1 MKGKTCVKRVIAVL
15 MMIALTAELPTAPMP
30 LFVRAETLTNDLIK
44 QSEKEK
50 EGAEKSRAQLKK
62 GLTDVKQLIA
72 DLESAKGELETYI
85 VKLDGD
91 LTIIEE
97 NIDMLSDELD
107 RKQKEIDETKL
118 ELEDAIWQSQQQYG
132 LMKKRIQFVYE
143 KGQTSNI
150 EMVLNATSFADF
162 LNRAEYVSKLSDY
175 DQKMLD
181 SYVETTQKITDIKT
195 ELEREE
201 AELEKDKSDLE
212 SEQAALEELISQ
224 KEIQIK
230 TYQTDINN
238 KEEAVKEYEAEIAAQ
253 NEIIKTLENRIAEER
268 KRLEAENKKLRSYD
282 GGMFTFPCPSY
293 TRISDD
299 FGMRMHPTLHVEKFH
314 NGIDLA
320 APSGSPILAAYDG
333 DVVGAGYSS
342 SMGNYVM
349 IDHGDSLITIY
360 MHASKLYVSTG
371 QTVSKGQKIA
381 AVGSTGRS
389 TGPHLHFGVRQNGD
403 YVSPW
408 KFLK

>member
-1 MKGKTCVKRVIAVL
+1 MKGKTGVERAIAVF
-15 MMIALTAELPTAPMP
+15 MMMTITAALLMP
-30 LFVRAETLTNDLIK
+30 LFVRAEPLTNDLIK

-50 EGAEKSRAQLKK
+50 EGAEKSRAALKK

-91 LTIIEE
+91 LTVIEE
-97 NIDMLSDELD
+97 NIDMLTDELEK
-107 RKQKEIDETKL
+107 KQEEIDETKL
-118 ELEDAIWQSQQQYG
+118 KLEDAIWQSQQQYG

-143 KGQTSNI
+143 KGQKSNV
-150 EMVLNATSFADF
+150 EMILNATSFADF
-162 LNRAEYVSKLSDY
+162 LNRAEYVARLSEY
-175 DQKMLD
+175 DRNMLD
-181 SYVETTQKITDIKT
+181 RYVETTQKITDIKT
-195 ELEREE
+195 ELEKEE
-201 AELEKDKSDLE
+201 AELTEAKGDLE
-212 SEQAALEELISQ
+212 SEQDALEELISQ
-224 KEIQIK
+224 KEIQIR
-230 TYQTDINN
+230 TYQSDINN
-238 KEEAVKEYEAEIAAQ
+238 KEAAVKEYEAEIAAQ

-282 GGMFTFPCPSY
+282 GGMFKFPCPSY

-299 FGMRMHPTLHVEKFH
+299 YGNRIHPVLGVEKFH
-314 NGIDLA
+314 NGVDLA

-360 MHASKLYVSTG
+360 MHASQLYVSTG
-371 QTVSKGQKIA
+371 QSVSKGQKIA

-389 TGPHLHFGVRQNGD
+389 TGPHLHFSVRENGN

-408 KFLK
+408 KYLK

>member
-15 MMIALTAELPTAPMP
+15 MTIALTAELPMALMP
-30 LFVRAETLTNDLIK
+30 LFVRAEPLTNDLIK

-50 EGAEKSRAQLKK
+50 EGAEKSRAQLRK

-72 DLESAKGELETYI
+72 DLESAKGELESYI

-91 LTIIEE
+91 LTVIEE
-97 NIDMLSDELD
+97 NIDMLSEALEE
-107 RKQKEIDETKL
+107 KQKEIDETKL

-175 DQKMLD
+175 DQKMLNR
-181 SYVETTQKITDIKT
+181 YIETTQKITDIKT

-201 AELEKDKSDLE
+201 AELEEDKSDLE

-224 KEIQIK
+224 KEVQIR

-238 KEEAVKEYEAEIAAQ
+238 KEAAVKEYEAEIAAQ

-282 GGMFTFPCPSY
+282 GGMFKFPCPSY
-293 TRISDD
+293 TRVSDD
-299 FGMRMHPTLHVEKFH
+299 YGTRMHPILKVQKFH

-371 QTVSKGQKIA
+371 QTVSKGQKIG

>member
-1 MKGKTCVKRVIAVL
+1 MKGKTGVERAIAVF
-15 MMIALTAELPTAPMP
+15 MMMTITAALLMP
-30 LFVRAETLTNDLIK
+30 LFVRAEPLTNDLLK

-50 EGAEKSRAQLKK
+50 EGAEKSRAALKK

-91 LTIIEE
+91 LTVIEE
-97 NIDMLSDELD
+97 NIDMLTEELEK
-107 RKQKEIDETKL
+107 KQEEIDETRL
-118 ELEDAIWQSQQQYG
+118 NLEDAIWQSQQQYG

-143 KGQTSNI
+143 KGQKSNV
-150 EMVLNATSFADF
+150 EMILNATSFADF
-162 LNRAEYVSKLSDY
+162 LNRAEYVARLSEY
-175 DQKMLD
+175 DRNMLD
-181 SYVETTQKITDIKT
+181 RYVETTQKITDIKT
-195 ELEREE
+195 ELEKEE
-201 AELEKDKSDLE
+201 AELTEAKGDLE
-212 SEQAALEELISQ
+212 SEQDALEELISQ
-224 KEIQIK
+224 KEIQIR
-230 TYQTDINN
+230 TYQSDINN
-238 KEEAVKEYEAEIAAQ
+238 KEAAVKEYEAEIAAQ

-282 GGMFTFPCPSY
+282 GGMFKFPCPSY

-299 FGMRMHPTLHVEKFH
+299 YGNRIHPVLGVEKFH
-314 NGIDLA
+314 NGVDLA

-360 MHASKLYVSTG
+360 MHASQLYVSTG
-371 QTVSKGQKIA
+371 QSVSKGQKIA

-389 TGPHLHFGVRQNGD
+389 TGPHLHFSVRENGN

-408 KFLK
+408 KYLK

>member
-1 MKGKTCVKRVIAVL
+1 MKGKTGVERAIAVF
-15 MMIALTAELPTAPMP
+15 MMMTITAALLMP
-30 LFVRAETLTNDLIK
+30 LFVRAEPLTNDLIK

-50 EGAEKSRAQLKK
+50 EGAEKSRAALKK

-72 DLESAKGELETYI
+72 DLESAKGQLETYI

-91 LTIIEE
+91 LTVIEE
-97 NIDMLSDELD
+97 NIDMLTEELEK
-107 RKQKEIDETKL
+107 KQEEIDETRLK
-118 ELEDAIWQSQQQYG
+118 LEDAIWQSQQQYG

-143 KGQTSNI
+143 KGQTSNVELI
-150 EMVLNATSFADF
+150 LNATSFADF
-162 LNRAEYVSKLSDY
+162 LNRAEYVARLSEY
-175 DQKMLD
+175 DRNMLD
-181 SYVETTQKITDIKT
+181 RYVETTQKITDIKT
-195 ELEREE
+195 ELEKEE
-201 AELEKDKSDLE
+201 AELTEAKGDLE
-212 SEQAALEELISQ
+212 SEQEALEELISQ
-224 KEIQIK
+224 KEIQIR
-230 TYQTDINN
+230 TYQSDINN
-238 KEEAVKEYEAEIAAQ
+238 KEAAVKEYEAEIAAQ

-282 GGMFTFPCPSY
+282 GGMFKFPCPSY

-299 FGMRMHPTLHVEKFH
+299 YGNRIHPILGVEKFH
-314 NGIDLA
+314 NGVDFA

-360 MHASKLYVSTG
+360 MHASQLYVSTG
-371 QTVSKGQKIA
+371 QSVSKGQKIA

-389 TGPHLHFGVRQNGD
+389 TGPHLHFSVRENGN

-408 KFLK
+408 KYIK

>member
-1 MKGKTCVKRVIAVL
+1 MKRKTRVKRVIAVL
-15 MMIALTAELPTAPMP
+15 ITITLTAELPTALTP
-30 LFVRAETLTNDLIK
+30 LFVRAEPLTNDLIK

-50 EGAEKSRAQLKK
+50 EGAEKSRAELKK

-91 LTIIEE
+91 LTVIEE
-97 NIDMLSDELD
+97 NIDMLSDELTK
-107 RKQKEIDETKL
+107 KQKEIDDTKIKL
-118 ELEDAIWQSQQQYG
+118 EEAIWQGQQQYG

-143 KGQTSNI
+143 KGQTSNV
-150 EMVLNATSFADF
+150 EMILNATSFADF
-162 LNRAEYVSKLSDY
+162 LNRAEYVSKLSEY
-175 DQKMLD
+175 DRNMLD
-181 SYVETTQKITDIKT
+181 RYIETTQKITDIKARLEEEEE
-195 ELEREE
+195 ELND
-201 AELEKDKSDLE
+201 AKSDLE
-212 SEQAALEELISQ
+212 SEQEALEELISQ
-224 KEIQIK
+224 KEIQIRS
-230 TYQTDINN
+230 YQTDINN
-238 KEEAVKEYEAEIAAQ
+238 KEAAVKEYEAEIAAQ

-268 KRLEAENKKLRSYD
+268 KRLEAENKSLRTYD
-282 GGMFTFPCPSY
+282 GGMFKFPCPSY
-293 TRISDD
+293 TRVSDD
-299 FGMRMHPTLHVEKFH
+299 YGMRMHPILKVEKFH
-314 NGIDLA
+314 NGVDFA

-342 SMGNYVM
+342 SMGNYIM

-360 MHASKLYVSTG
+360 MHASQLYVSNG
-371 QTVSKGQKIA
+371 QSVTKGQKIA

-389 TGPHLHFGVRQNGD
+389 TGPHLHFSVRQNGD

>member
-1 MKGKTCVKRVIAVL
+1 MKGKTGVERAIAVF
-15 MMIALTAELPTAPMP
+15 MMMTITAALLMP
-30 LFVRAETLTNDLIK
+30 LFVRAEPLTNDLIK

-50 EGAEKSRAQLKK
+50 EGAEKSRAALKK

-91 LTIIEE
+91 LTVIEE
-97 NIDMLSDELD
+97 NIDMLTEELEK
-107 RKQKEIDETKL
+107 KQEEIDETRL
-118 ELEDAIWQSQQQYG
+118 NLEDAIWQSQQQYG

-143 KGQTSNI
+143 KGQKSNV
-150 EMVLNATSFADF
+150 EMILNATSFADF
-162 LNRAEYVSKLSDY
+162 LNRAEYVARLSEY
-175 DQKMLD
+175 DRNMLD
-181 SYVETTQKITDIKT
+181 RYVETTQKITDIKT
-195 ELEREE
+195 ELEKEE
-201 AELEKDKSDLE
+201 AELTEAKGDLE
-212 SEQAALEELISQ
+212 SEQDALEELISQ
-224 KEIQIK
+224 KEIQIR
-230 TYQTDINN
+230 TYQSDINN
-238 KEEAVKEYEAEIAAQ
+238 KEAAVKEYEAEIAAQ

-282 GGMFTFPCPSY
+282 GGMFKFPCPSY

-299 FGMRMHPTLHVEKFH
+299 YGNRIHPVLGVEKFH
-314 NGIDLA
+314 NGVDLA

-360 MHASKLYVSTG
+360 MHASQLYVSTG
-371 QTVSKGQKIA
+371 QSVSKGQKIA

-389 TGPHLHFGVRQNGD
+389 TGPHLHFSVRENGN

-408 KFLK
+408 KYIK

>member
-1 MKGKTCVKRVIAVL
+1 MKGKTGVERAIAVF
-15 MMIALTAELPTAPMP
+15 MIMTITAALLMP
-30 LFVRAETLTNDLIK
+30 LFVRAEPLTNDLIK

-50 EGAEKSRAQLKK
+50 EGAEKSRAALKK

-91 LTIIEE
+91 LTVIEE
-97 NIDMLSDELD
+97 NIDMLTEELEK
-107 RKQKEIDETKL
+107 KQEEIDETRL
-118 ELEDAIWQSQQQYG
+118 NLEDAIWQSQQQYG

-143 KGQTSNI
+143 KGQKSNV
-150 EMVLNATSFADF
+150 EMILNATSFADF
-162 LNRAEYVSKLSDY
+162 LNRAEYVARLSEY
-175 DQKMLD
+175 DRNMLD
-181 SYVETTQKITDIKT
+181 RYVETTQKITDIKT
-195 ELEREE
+195 ELEKEE
-201 AELEKDKSDLE
+201 AELTEAKGDLE
-212 SEQAALEELISQ
+212 SEQEALEELISQ
-224 KEIQIK
+224 KEIQIR
-230 TYQTDINN
+230 TYQSDINN
-238 KEEAVKEYEAEIAAQ
+238 KEAAVKEYEAEIAAQ

-282 GGMFTFPCPSY
+282 GGMFKFPCPSY

-299 FGMRMHPTLHVEKFH
+299 YGNRIHPILGVEKFH
-314 NGIDLA
+314 NGVDLA

-360 MHASKLYVSTG
+360 MHASQLYVSTG
-371 QTVSKGQKIA
+371 QSVSKGQKIA

-389 TGPHLHFGVRQNGD
+389 TGPHLHFSVRENGN

-408 KFLK
+408 KYIK

>member
-1 MKGKTCVKRVIAVL
+1 MKKKTCVKRVVAALIT
-15 MMIALTAELPTAPMP
+15 ITLTAQLPMAFLP
-30 LFVRAETLTNDLIK
+30 LFVRAEPLTNDLIK
-44 QSEKEK
+44 QTEKEK
-50 EGAEKSRAQLKK
+50 EGAEKSRAELKK
-62 GLTDVKQLIA
+62 GLTDVKQLIK

-91 LTIIEE
+91 LTVIEE
-97 NIDMLSDELD
+97 NIDMLTEALD
-107 RKQKEIDETKL
+107 KKQKEIEDTKL
-118 ELEDAIWQSQQQYG
+118 KLEEAIWQSQQQYG

-143 KGQTSNI
+143 KGQTSNV
-150 EMVLNATSFADF
+150 EMILNATSFADF
-162 LNRAEYVSKLSDY
+162 LNRAEYVNKLSEY
-175 DQKMLD
+175 DRNMLD
-181 SYVETTQKITDIKT
+181 RYIETSQKITDIKT
-195 ELEREE
+195 ELEKEE
-201 AELEKDKSDLE
+201 AELNEAKSDLE

-224 KEIQIK
+224 KEIQIR

-238 KEEAVKEYEAEIAAQ
+238 KEQAVKEYEAEIAAQ

-282 GGMFTFPCPSY
+282 GGMFKFPCPSY
-293 TRISDD
+293 TRVSDD
-299 FGMRMHPTLHVEKFH
+299 YGMRMHPILGVEKFH
-314 NGIDLA
+314 NGVDLA

-360 MHASKLYVSTG
+360 MHASSLNVSTG
-371 QTVSKGQKIA
+371 QTVSKGQKIG

-389 TGPHLHFGVRQNGD
+389 TGPHLHFSVRENGD

-408 KFLK
+408 KYLK

>member
-1 MKGKTCVKRVIAVL
+1 MKGKTGVERAIAVF
-15 MMIALTAELPTAPMP
+15 MMMTITAALLMP
-30 LFVRAETLTNDLIK
+30 LFVRAEPLTNDLIK

-50 EGAEKSRAQLKK
+50 EGAEKSRAALKK

-91 LTIIEE
+91 LTVIEE
-97 NIDMLSDELD
+97 NIDMLTDELEK
-107 RKQKEIDETKL
+107 KQEEIDETKL
-118 ELEDAIWQSQQQYG
+118 KLEDAIWQSQQQYG

-143 KGQTSNI
+143 KGQTSNV
-150 EMVLNATSFADF
+150 EMILNATSFADF
-162 LNRAEYVSKLSDY
+162 LNRAEYVARLSEY
-175 DQKMLD
+175 DRNMLD
-181 SYVETTQKITDIKT
+181 RYVETTQKITDIKT
-195 ELEREE
+195 ELEKEE
-201 AELEKDKSDLE
+201 AELTEAKGDLE
-212 SEQAALEELISQ
+212 SEQDALEELISQ
-224 KEIQIK
+224 KEIQIR
-230 TYQTDINN
+230 TYQSDINN
-238 KEEAVKEYEAEIAAQ
+238 KEAAVKEYEAEIAAQ

-282 GGMFTFPCPSY
+282 GGMFKFPCPSY

-299 FGMRMHPTLHVEKFH
+299 YGNRIHPVLGVEKFH
-314 NGIDLA
+314 NGVDL
-320 APSGSPILAAYDG
+320 GGRRVTTKQTAYDG

-342 SMGNYVM
+342 SMGNYIM

-360 MHASKLYVSTG
+360 MHASQLYVSTG
-371 QTVSKGQKIA
+371 QSVSKGQKIA

-389 TGPHLHFGVRQNGD
+389 TGPHLHFSVRENGN

-408 KFLK
+408 KYIK